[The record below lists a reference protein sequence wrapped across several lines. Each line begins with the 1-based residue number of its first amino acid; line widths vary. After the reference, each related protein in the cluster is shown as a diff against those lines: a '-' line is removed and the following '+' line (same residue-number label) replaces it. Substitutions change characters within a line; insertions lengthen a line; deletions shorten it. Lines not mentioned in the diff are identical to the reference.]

1 MQPGDEKALTGF
13 LGENCEKT
21 KYRESCFTWTV
32 DHIARYGTAATYTFG
47 ANDHNSNMLN
57 AVNDS
62 EAYED
67 STYSQVYSSYAPS
80 AISVP
85 IHPLN
90 VVIDPNTNYMNRPDY
105 KGFLADIYIS
115 NLSQL
120 IDNEFYNPESVRKAI
135 ELIKDGFPDEY
146 WFNGEFSERKD
157 YSKGHAS
164 ICYLWTRLPIEGNE
178 DDPTLYAVEEIAS
191 EVIRIEENTLNE
203 TIPVAITRTFPRQH
217 EWFGNTPLLD
227 KVSLQNLQSWLVN
240 TFVEGTAKSMDRIVF
255 YKAGDLPVEAMNSR
269 HSNGGLVPYRGN
281 EVDLSR
287 LMHPVDLNNNS
298 FRDFDWLMQYVRRED
313 QDTSTIPNFNPQ
325 SEGGPTNK
333 TLGGAQMIASIG
345 EMRMSKHVL
354 DVSTGQKE
362 VGNHH
367 IAVLKNIMSD
377 DNEISRIIK
386 SQLCIEVKTSN
397 VFNYQRD
404 AIDTQNR
411 LTQAINYLSTTLPEF
426 QQLNLTQF
434 IKDWLRATTKNDDID
449 AYFNEGNMQN
459 QNMNG
464 ML

>member
-1 MQPGDEKALTGF
+1 
-13 LGENCEKT
+13 
-21 KYRESCFTWTV
+21 
-32 DHIARYGTAATYTFG
+32 
-47 ANDHNSNMLN
+47 
-57 AVNDS
+57 
-62 EAYED
+62 
-67 STYSQVYSSYAPS
+67 
-80 AISVP
+80 
-85 IHPLN
+85 
-90 VVIDPNTNYMNRPDY
+90 MNRPDY